1 MTLLVIAAIGE
12 LCRRFVLR
20 SWLWPVLWWNWK
32 ERFTSKTKELNCFLG
47 AKQGKFDS
55 FRLYSSFN
63 WMVVVPGANITADAF
78 TRRKVFLRST
88 DLLGCWRDTV
98 LLTDL
103 FILIFAGLLSKLV
116 SHRDYHSLVFYLY
129 YLILWDWMSLLLLL
143 IIILSILIY
152 VEISMPCLA
161 LVYHIMIPCHLMSV
175 VNNNAWSFPTSL
187 NQSKW
192 DFITPTQWDMSWH
205 VARRE
210 RGREAER
217 QRDNDSQD
225 YECSSMIITEL
236 SYTQMCDAGQWTQ
249 KEEVSAAHNVSFRSI
264 SFCSRASK
272 RPSTAVGRVCY
283 ARWR

>member
-175 VNNNAWSFPTSL
+175 VNNNACHFQHRSIRANEISSHPHNETCH
-187 NQSKW
+187 
-192 DFITPTQWDMSWH
+192 DML
-205 VARRE
+205 RG
-210 RGREAER
+210 GREAER
-217 QRDNDSQD
+217 QRGRETMTAKIMNVVVWLL
-225 YECSSMIITEL
+225 L
-236 SYTQMCDAGQWTQ
+236 SCLIRKCVTPG
-249 KEEVSAAHNVSFRSI
+249 
-264 SFCSRASK
+264 SRRK
-272 RPSTAVGRVCY
+272 
-283 ARWR
+283 